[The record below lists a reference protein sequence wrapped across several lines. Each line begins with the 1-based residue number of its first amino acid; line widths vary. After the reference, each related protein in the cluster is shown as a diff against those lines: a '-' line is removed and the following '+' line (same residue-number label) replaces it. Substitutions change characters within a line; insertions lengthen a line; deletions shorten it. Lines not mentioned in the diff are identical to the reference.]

1 MGYRSEVLCAVGFP
15 TREELVQYMT
25 FHKLKDYPSDTRV
38 TLDEFISKAKFFEGD
53 GYSIAFHQ
61 YSSIKWYENYED
73 IQIVLQFITGACA
86 FMHNEADREAVGKIL
101 RIGEEQ
107 GDIESNVYGSNG
119 YIEEPL
125 EEYFYPV
132 SYINVDI
139 RQEEYEKLKTI
150 GELNETK

>member
-15 TREELVQYMT
+15 TKEELVQYMT

-38 TLDEFISKAKFFEGD
+38 TLDEFISKAKIFEGAK
-53 GYSIAFHQ
+53 YHIAFHQ
-61 YSSIKWYENYED
+61 YSDIKWYETYED
-73 IQIVLQFITGACA
+73 IQIVLQFITGACE
-86 FMHNEADREAVGKIL
+86 FEHNEADKQAVGKII

-107 GDIESNVYGSNG
+107 GDIESNVYGSNAN
-119 YIEEPL
+119 IEEPL